1 MLVSI
6 FIGRDSMFDFH
17 THFIPQEVLAWL
29 KENKQLVNANWV
41 QEEAGKNEFL
51 VVNGKWSFE
60 LKPEFYDIELYIKE
74 QVKAGV
80 THSVISPVPQL
91 FLYDF
96 DPEITIEISQVY
108 NEALVE
114 LSKKF
119 PKQISALCTVP
130 LNDSVQAARVLQET
144 MQKGM
149 KGVIIGP
156 GINEKLLSDEFFFP
170 LFAEANRLNAI
181 VFIHPLLNN
190 DPRIKKKKMPNL
202 IGVPWETTVCA
213 LDIILSGIMDQFPN
227 IRFLLAHGGGF
238 LPYQI
243 GRINQGYSMW
253 KDVSSNLRFP
263 PSEYMKRFWYD
274 SVLWSPDSLELLVQI
289 VGEDQIVP
297 GSDYPFDLSVWPPEQ
312 KLVKGTSSLLH
323 GKK

>member
-1 MLVSI
+1 
-6 FIGRDSMFDFH
+6 MFDFH
-17 THFIPQEVLAWL
+17 THFIPQKVLTWL
-29 KENKQLVNANWV
+29 KENKQQVNANWI
-41 QEEAGKNEFL
+41 QEETGKNEFL
-51 VVNGKWSFE
+51 VVNRKWSFE
-60 LKPEFYDIELYIKE
+60 LKPEFYDVELYIKE
-74 QVKAGV
+74 QAKAGV

-96 DPEITIEISQVY
+96 DPEITMEISQVY
-108 NEALVE
+108 NEALIE
-114 LSKKF
+114 QSKMN
-119 PKQISALCTVP
+119 PERISALCTVP
-130 LNDSVQAARVLQET
+130 LNDPVQAARVLKET

-170 LFAEANRLNAI
+170 FFAEANRLNAI

-190 DPRIKKKKMPNL
+190 DPQIRKKKMPNL

-253 KDVSSNLRFP
+253 NDVSSNLRYP
-263 PSEYMKRFWYD
+263 PSEYMKHFWYD
-274 SVLWSPDSLELLVQI
+274 SVLWNPASLELLVQT
-289 VGEDQIVP
+289 VGEEKIVP

-312 KLVKGTSSLLH
+312 KLAKGTSSLLQE
-323 GKK
+323 KQAFL